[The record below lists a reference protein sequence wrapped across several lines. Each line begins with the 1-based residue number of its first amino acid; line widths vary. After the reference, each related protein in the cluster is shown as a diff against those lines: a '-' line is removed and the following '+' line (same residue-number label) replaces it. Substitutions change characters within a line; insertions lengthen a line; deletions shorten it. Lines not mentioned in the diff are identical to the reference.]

1 MLNIALFGPPGAGKG
16 TQSKFLI
23 EKYNL
28 GYIATG
34 DILRAEIAE
43 GSNLGKQAKE
53 LIDKGELVP
62 DEIIVQ
68 IIEKRIQSN
77 KDANGILFDGF
88 PRTVVQAY
96 ILEGL
101 LLKLNTTLRCMI
113 SLEVPN
119 KELINRLIERGKTS
133 NRADDTP
140 EIIQRRLEEYE
151 NKTAP
156 VASFYKDQDKFYP
169 LNGVGPIETIQHR
182 IDETIEESLKHVWL
196 NVVLTGRPGSG
207 KGTQSKLLAKK
218 YNLVHIATGD
228 LLRKEIK
235 EKTDIG
241 KAVKP
246 FVESGDL
253 VPDEIVIKIIEK
265 EINKNLTASGFLF
278 DGFPL
283 NIVQAYIL
291 DGLLRKLNSSVSC
304 VYHLRVPSILA
315 MKRLLARG
323 KTAQQRSYDSDAE
336 IIINRIEK
344 FEKQYR
350 VVNDYYKIQNKYSMI
365 YGEGSVQEIFD
376 RLSEKIEKALKR
388 VR

>member
-34 DILRAEIAE
+34 DILRAEIIE
-43 GSNLGKQAKE
+43 GSKLGIQAKE

-88 PRTVVQAY
+88 PRTIVQAY

-113 SLEVPN
+113 SLDVPN
-119 KELINRLIERGKTS
+119 KELIERLIERGKTS
-133 NRADDTP
+133 NRADDSP
-140 EIIQRRLEEYE
+140 DVIQRRLEEYE

-156 VASFYKDQDKFYP
+156 VASFYQDQNKFYP
-169 LNGVGPIETIQHR
+169 VNGVGPIETIQHR
-182 IDETIEESLKHVWL
+182 IDETIEDSLKHVWL

-228 LLRKEIK
+228 LLRKEMK
-235 EKTDIG
+235 DKTDIG
-241 KAVKP
+241 LSVKSY
-246 FVESGDL
+246 VESGDL

-291 DGLLRKLNSSVSC
+291 DGMLRKLNSSVSC

-315 MKRLLARG
+315 MKRLLTRG
-323 KTAQQRSYDSDAE
+323 KTAQKRSYDSDAE

-344 FEKQYR
+344 FEMQYR

-376 RLSEKIEKALKR
+376 RLSEKIEKAIRR